1 MIRLQESID
10 SPRSARDCFFF
21 AADFR
26 NLPAWDPSTA
36 SVRKLSPGALGSGS
50 QYDLVVS
57 FGPQRLPMR
66 YRVLEF
72 DPPRRIVLLGE
83 GEALSALD
91 EIRFQPL
98 AAGTRII
105 YTSDLTLKTV
115 GRLTEQALKPIVG
128 LNSRRSMAGLR
139 RALAAEDAAPAP
151 SAWRNLLDRSLLP
164 GAAQFTSYGYR
175 AARLRPIVD
184 RLDGRTA
191 VITGASSGI
200 GRAAALWLARLGA
213 RVVLVGRDAGK
224 LADTKADIV
233 ADCGNVEVAVQRA
246 DLLSL
251 RQTRALARRLLDSEP
266 RIDVLVNNAGA
277 LFERRELTAE
287 GLERSF
293 ALNLLSPYVLTEAL
307 IPALPAG
314 GRIVNVSSGGMYLQA
329 LQLDDLNYAQGRYSG
344 TKAYARAKRGLVAL
358 GLDWAERLAPRG
370 ISAQVMHPGWV
381 DTPGVTAA
389 LPRFHRAMRPLLR
402 TPEQGADSIVW
413 LAAAPAAA
421 SASGNFWLDRQPH
434 LTDVLPGTTVHRKTR
449 QDLRQ
454 ALEEAANSASP

>member
-1 MIRLQESID
+1 VIRLQESID
-10 SPRSARDCFFF
+10 SPRGVRECFYF

-36 SVRKLSPGALGSGS
+36 SVRKLTPGALGKGGE
-50 QYDLVVS
+50 YDLVVS

-72 DPPRRIVLLGE
+72 DPPRRIVLRGE
-83 GEALSALD
+83 GEALSAVD

-98 AAGTRII
+98 ASGTRVI
-105 YTSDLTLKTV
+105 YTSDITLKTV
-115 GRLTEQALKPIVG
+115 SRLTEQALKPIVG

-139 RALAAEDAAPAP
+139 RALAAADPTPAP

-164 GAAQFTSYGYR
+164 GAAQFTAYGYR
-175 AARLRPIVD
+175 AARLRPVVD
-184 RLDGRTA
+184 RLDGKTV
-191 VITGASSGI
+191 VITGATSGI
-200 GRAAALWLARLGA
+200 GRAAALMLARLGA
-213 RVVLVGRDAGK
+213 RLVLVGRDADK

-233 ADCGNVEVAVQRA
+233 ADCGNIEIATQRA

-251 RQTRALARRLLDSEP
+251 RQTRALAQRLRDSEP
-266 RIDVLVNNAGA
+266 RLDVLVNNAGA
-277 LFERRELTAE
+277 LFDTRELTPE

-293 ALNLLSPYVLTEAL
+293 AVNLLSPFVLTEAL
-307 IPALPAG
+307 LPALPPG

-329 LQLDDLNYAQGRYSG
+329 LRIDDLNYAEGRYSG

-358 GLDWAERLAPRG
+358 SLDWAERLAPRG
-370 ISAQVMHPGWV
+370 IAVQAMHPGWV

-389 LPRFHRAMRPLLR
+389 LPRFHRAMRPWLR
-402 TPEQGADSIVW
+402 TPEEGADTIVW
-413 LAAAPAAA
+413 LAASAAGG
-421 SASGNFWLDRQPH
+421 SASGNFWLDRQPR

-454 ALEEAANSASP
+454 ALEEAANSAKP